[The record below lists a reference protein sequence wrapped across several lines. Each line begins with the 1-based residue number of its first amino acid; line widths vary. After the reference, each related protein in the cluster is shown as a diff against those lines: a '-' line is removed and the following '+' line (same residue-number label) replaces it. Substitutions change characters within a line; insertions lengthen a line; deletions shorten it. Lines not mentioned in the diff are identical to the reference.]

1 MNSQDTIVAIA
12 TPPGRGGLGL
22 VRLSGPAARA
32 IALQIF
38 PGLRPRPWRL
48 QHAKWRE
55 NGELVDEVLVAWF
68 PAPRSYTAEDVIEIS
83 AHGSPVLL
91 RHLVQACL
99 QQGAR
104 LAEAGE
110 FTQRAFLNGRLD
122 LTQAEAIGDLIHAQT
137 LAQARHAAR
146 QMEGSLARAL
156 KPLKHDLCE
165 FIARLEAG
173 IDFADDDVSQL
184 GREEIAGAAE
194 RMQSVLAAMA
204 ASYAQGRWLREGAL
218 LALAGRPNAGK
229 SSLFNRLLA
238 MERALVAAEAG
249 TTRDV
254 ITERLQLAGIPV
266 TLADTAGLRD
276 AAHAIERQGMEKT
289 REALAEADLVLL
301 VLDGAAALTD
311 ADFSLM
317 SQIAQMP
324 RVVVAR
330 NKCDLPCAWSAQ
342 EQSRAMQ
349 AIHFPCPSG
358 QPPWLEVSAL
368 TGEGLDALRAYLAH
382 TLVPQSEESGEWIT
396 NQRQARHLEAA
407 AAALARM
414 VAANR
419 QSAPH
424 EALLVCL
431 YAALQ
436 ELDALTG
443 QTTAEDILGLI
454 FSSFCIGK

>member
-1 MNSQDTIVAIA
+1 MDSPSTIVAIA

-22 VRLSGPAARA
+22 VRLSGPQARA
-32 IALQIF
+32 IALKIF
-38 PGLRPRPWRL
+38 PELRPRPWRL
-48 QHAKWRE
+48 DHAQWRE
-55 NGELVDEVLVAWF
+55 NDELVDEVLVAWF
-68 PAPRSYTAEDVIEIS
+68 PTPHSYTAEDVIEIS

-91 RHLVQACL
+91 RHLVQACVRH
-99 QQGAR
+99 GAR

-146 QMEGSLARAL
+146 QMDGSLARTL
-156 KPLKHDLCE
+156 RPLKLDLCSL
-165 FIARLEAG
+165 IARLEAG
-173 IDFADDDVSQL
+173 IDFADNDVTLLS
-184 GREEIAGAAE
+184 REEIAGDGD
-194 RMQSVLAAMA
+194 RIQSVLAGMA

-238 MERALVAAEAG
+238 MDRALVAAESG

-266 TLADTAGLRD
+266 TLADTAGLREG
-276 AAHAIERQGMEKT
+276 AQAVERRGMEKT
-289 REALAEADLVLL
+289 RETLAEADLVLL
-301 VLDGAAALTD
+301 VLDGAAALTE
-311 ADFSLM
+311 ADFALM
-317 SQIAQMP
+317 AQIAQLP

-330 NKCDLPCAWSAQ
+330 NKSDLPCPWSDQ
-342 EQSRAMQ
+342 QQSRAQ
-349 AIHFPCPSG
+349 KVLHLHNGSAQPS
-358 QPPWLEVSAL
+358 WLEVSAL
-368 TGEGLDALRAYLAH
+368 TGQGLEALRAYLAH

-396 NQRQARHLEAA
+396 NQRQARHLQAA
-407 AAALARM
+407 SAALARM
-414 VAANR
+414 LEASR
-419 QSAPH
+419 QAAPH

-431 YAALQ
+431 YGALR